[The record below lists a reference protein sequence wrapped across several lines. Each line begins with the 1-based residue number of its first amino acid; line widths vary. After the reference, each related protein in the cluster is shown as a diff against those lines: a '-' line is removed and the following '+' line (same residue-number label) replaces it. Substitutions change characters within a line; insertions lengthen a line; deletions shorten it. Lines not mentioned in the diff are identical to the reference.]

1 MTAIILSVAQITSS
15 PLYGKDNSEK
25 KDYVVVTKENSL
37 SAIKKISAAYR
48 AGTKKL
54 EGRILKARLT
64 EFQAFELRK
73 NRNIIA
79 VEPDIMLKG
88 SMESAENASIE
99 DKGKDAFWN
108 SKMINTCC
116 KNQSCTSG

>member
-48 AGTKKL
+48 MSTMGKK
-54 EGRILKARLT
+54 T
-64 EFQAFELRK
+64 
-73 NRNIIA
+73 
-79 VEPDIMLKG
+79 
-88 SMESAENASIE
+88 
-99 DKGKDAFWN
+99 
-108 SKMINTCC
+108 
-116 KNQSCTSG
+116 